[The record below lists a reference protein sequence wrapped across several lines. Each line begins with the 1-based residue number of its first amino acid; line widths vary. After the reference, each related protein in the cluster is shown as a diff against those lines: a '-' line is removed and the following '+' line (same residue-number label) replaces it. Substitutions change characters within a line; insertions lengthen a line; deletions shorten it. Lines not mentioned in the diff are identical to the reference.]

1 MPQKAS
7 LADLLAQ
14 FDELS
19 PEEQAT
25 ALQTL
30 QSKNGLTA
38 VISALEEQ
46 AERDRQ
52 CPHCRAPGA
61 RRRGTVSALA
71 RYECRECG
79 RTYNALTGTDLAH
92 LRMKDRWLEMAS
104 SMTDLETVRQSAQRC
119 DIDKNTALRWRH
131 RFLRAAGRLKKQVK
145 IGGVAEADI
154 IEVRHSDKGSHALPD
169 ERPARQRGEPK
180 KPGEAPVS
188 ILTVVERGGDV
199 RMGVLQA
206 QNAGA
211 IRYELGDCLER
222 GTLITTDAAKNFGK
236 TFRKMGVHH
245 ERVNLAQKQRVNGPY
260 HVQTIN
266 GIHARLRGFLRT
278 FNGVAT
284 KYLNLY
290 LEWFCLVEHRDVTNR
305 FAFFSTVAR
314 GIAITRA

>member
-1 MPQKAS
+1 MSQKAS

-14 FDELS
+14 CDELS

-30 QSKNGLTA
+30 QSANGLTA
-38 VISALEEQ
+38 VIRALEEP
-46 AERDRQ
+46 AERDRP
-52 CPHCRAPGA
+52 CPHCPAPGA
-61 RRRGTVSALA
+61 RRRATVSDRA

-79 RTYNALTGTDLAH
+79 RTDNALTGTDLAP

-119 DIDKNTALRWRH
+119 DVAKGTALRWRH

-145 IGGVAEADI
+145 SGGVAEADI

-169 ERPARQRGEPK
+169 DRPARERGEPK

-199 RMGVLQA
+199 RLGVVQA

-211 IRYELGDCLER
+211 LRYELGDGLER
-222 GTLITTDAAKNFGK
+222 GTIITTDAAK

-266 GIHARLRGFLRT
+266 GIHARLRGFLRI

-290 LEWFCLVEHRDVTNR
+290 LEWFCLVEHRDITNR
-305 FAFFSTVAR
+305 FAFFSTVAH
-314 GIAITRA
+314 GLAMTRA